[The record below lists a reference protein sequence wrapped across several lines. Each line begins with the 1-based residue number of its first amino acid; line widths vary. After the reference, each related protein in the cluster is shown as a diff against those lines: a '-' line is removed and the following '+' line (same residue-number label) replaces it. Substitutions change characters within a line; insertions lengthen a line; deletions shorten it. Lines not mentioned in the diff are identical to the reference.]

1 MLHVHVIR
9 SEFVRS
15 KCNWDR
21 RQQQQIYILTNEANV
36 DGAHEGEQLGHGDGK
51 VEGTAPG
58 VGTLV
63 GFPTTGMGALV
74 DGNDDGIEDGDGDA
88 MGNKE
93 GVIVGGG
100 VVGCDV
106 VVGIIVGCPDVGIED
121 SALVG

>member
-1 MLHVHVIR
+1 MATITPAKAPVLIAALATDAVLLKA
-9 SEFVRS
+9 EF
-15 KCNWDR
+15 
-21 RQQQQIYILTNEANV
+21 EA
-36 DGAHEGEQLGHGDGK
+36 
-51 VEGTAPG
+51 
-58 VGTLV
+58 VGTMV

-121 SALVG
+121 SAFVG